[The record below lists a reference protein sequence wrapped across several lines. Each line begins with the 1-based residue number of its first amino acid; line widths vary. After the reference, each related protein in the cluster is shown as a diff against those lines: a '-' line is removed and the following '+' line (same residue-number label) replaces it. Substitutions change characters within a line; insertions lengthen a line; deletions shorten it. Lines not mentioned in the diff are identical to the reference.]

1 MAGDGEAGEPQPPH
15 DGDDV
20 SRHRALGVRRV
31 VGGRHGTAALAVA
44 AQVRADDG
52 EVASQPRRDLAPHE
66 VRLGESVQQH
76 ERRPRSVHPDGE
88 LRFAGLD
95 LELLEL
101 IHRQLSGHLTAL
113 PGSGTPRSRRAL
125 PFGFSGVPSTLGPG
139 RFVGYTSSNVFPS
152 YNRPF
157 FITYRTVFVLRIS

>member
-113 PGSGTPRSRRAL
+113 PGSGTPRSRGADGAFR
-125 PFGFSGVPSTLGPG
+125 PSTQRLRLLEDLFGKLVVAHD
-139 RFVGYTSSNVFPS
+139 RAMLVE
-152 YNRPF
+152 RPE
-157 FITYRTVFVLRIS
+157 RRHA